1 MPRSICTVALCGRSE
16 IARGYCPGHYQ
27 RWRKYGTAGATPIC
41 DNHRYT
47 LIQRWAAKV
56 RLPDTSEGCWIWTA
70 ARQKGGY
77 GSIGS
82 GLGSTIL
89 AHRYAYQLF
98 VGDVPDGMELDHL
111 CRNTACVNPNHL
123 EAVPHRVN
131 MLRSE
136 APPGHHARK
145 THCKNG
151 HPFDEANTYRR
162 GVGRACR
169 ACVLAAQKAY
179 QSRKRAA
186 H

>member
-131 MLRSE
+131 MLRGLTV
-136 APPGHHARK
+136 AAAHAAKTCCPRGHAY
-145 THCKNG
+145 
-151 HPFDEANTYRR
+151 DEANTRVYRGQR
-162 GVGRACR
+162 HCR
-169 ACVLAAQKAY
+169 ACHREKQAERRA
-179 QSRKRAA
+179 RERAA
-186 H
+186 